1 MSNNNKKFAT
11 GWLIVV
17 ACMLIQAIPFGVASN
32 IQPQFVSYVV
42 QEHGFTL
49 AGFSLIFT
57 LGTVVSAIA
66 SPIIG
71 MLFNKINTKIMFLA
85 GCILSGGG
93 FLAFSMCT
101 ELWQFY
107 LVAGIVQVGTA
118 AISSIGVTKIMF
130 LAGCILSGGGFLA
143 FSMCT
148 ELWQFYLVAGIV
160 QVGTAAISSI
170 GVPLLING
178 WFDELSKGKAMG
190 LAFAGGSIG
199 NIFLQSLVASSLAA
213 NGSSKSYLIFGA
225 LSLAVGIPITLLFLR
240 MPKNDSEIVK
250 GTKKEENKENTS
262 KETTTVDWGYTF
274 NEAKNLKFFWLFGL
288 GLFFLGMYVS
298 ALAVQYPAYLKVH
311 LAIDHSIV
319 GYVGSIFA
327 LFSLGGN
334 LFGGIIFDKVSA
346 LAVQYPAYL
355 KVHLAIDHSIVGYVG
370 SIFALFSLG
379 GNLFGGIIFD
389 KLGVTKGLMVAS
401 VLAFVSCVALMS
413 SGHIPQLA
421 FVFAALKG
429 LSVFAYMMGP
439 SILTGSFFG
448 QKDFGTILGT
458 VQIFFAVGFA
468 AGSAVFGFLVDKFSY
483 EMAWSVILVFI
494 VICYASLIFASIGM
508 NKLNKERKAKLEKEV
523 A

>member
-118 AISSIGVTKIMF
+118 AISSIGV
-130 LAGCILSGGGFLA
+130 
-143 FSMCT
+143 
-148 ELWQFYLVAGIV
+148 
-160 QVGTAAISSI
+160 
-170 GVPLLING
+170 PLLING

-199 NIFLQSLVASSLAA
+199 NIFLQSLTASSLAA

-250 GTKKEENKENTS
+250 GTKKEENKENIS

-298 ALAVQYPAYLKVH
+298 ALAVQYPAYLKVY
-311 LAIDHSIV
+311 LNIDHSIV

-334 LFGGIIFDKVSA
+334 LFGGV
-346 LAVQYPAYL
+346 
-355 KVHLAIDHSIVGYVG
+355 
-370 SIFALFSLG
+370 
-379 GNLFGGIIFD
+379 IFD
-389 KLGVTKGLMVAS
+389 KLGVTKGLVVAS
-401 VLAFVSCVALMS
+401 ILAFVSCAALMF

-439 SILTGSFFG
+439 SLLTGSFFG

-494 VICYASLIFASIGM
+494 VICYTSLIFASIGM

>member
-71 MLFNKINTKIMFLA
+71 MLFNKIN
-85 GCILSGGG
+85 
-93 FLAFSMCT
+93 
-101 ELWQFY
+101 
-107 LVAGIVQVGTA
+107 
-118 AISSIGVTKIMF
+118 TKIMF

-250 GTKKEENKENTS
+250 GNKKEESKENTS

-319 GYVGSIFA
+319 GYVGS
-327 LFSLGGN
+327 
-334 LFGGIIFDKVSA
+334 V
-346 LAVQYPAYL
+346 
-355 KVHLAIDHSIVGYVG
+355 
-370 SIFALFSLG
+370 FALFSLG

-483 EMAWSVILVFI
+483 EMAWSVILLFI

>member
-118 AISSIGVTKIMF
+118 AISSIGV
-130 LAGCILSGGGFLA
+130 
-143 FSMCT
+143 
-148 ELWQFYLVAGIV
+148 
-160 QVGTAAISSI
+160 
-170 GVPLLING
+170 PLLING

-199 NIFLQSLVASSLAA
+199 NIFLQSLTASSLAA

-250 GTKKEENKENTS
+250 GTKKEENKENIS

-298 ALAVQYPAYLKVH
+298 ALAVQYPAYLKVY
-311 LAIDHSIV
+311 LNIDHSIV

-334 LFGGIIFDKVSA
+334 LFGGV
-346 LAVQYPAYL
+346 
-355 KVHLAIDHSIVGYVG
+355 
-370 SIFALFSLG
+370 
-379 GNLFGGIIFD
+379 IFD
-389 KLGVTKGLMVAS
+389 KLGVTKGLVVAS
-401 VLAFVSCVALMS
+401 ILAFVSCAALMF

-439 SILTGSFFG
+439 SLLTGSFFG

-483 EMAWSVILVFI
+483 EMAWSAILVFI
-494 VICYASLIFASIGM
+494 VICYTSLIFASIGM

>member
-71 MLFNKINTKIMFLA
+71 MLFNKIN
-85 GCILSGGG
+85 
-93 FLAFSMCT
+93 
-101 ELWQFY
+101 
-107 LVAGIVQVGTA
+107 
-118 AISSIGVTKIMF
+118 TKIMF

-334 LFGGIIFDKVSA
+334 LFGGIIFDK
-346 LAVQYPAYL
+346 
-355 KVHLAIDHSIVGYVG
+355 
-370 SIFALFSLG
+370 
-379 GNLFGGIIFD
+379 
-389 KLGVTKGLMVAS
+389 LGVTKGLMVAS

-508 NKLNKERKAKLEKEV
+508 NKLNKERYSHEYLFYL
-523 A
+523 

>member
-107 LVAGIVQVGTA
+107 LVAGV
-118 AISSIGVTKIMF
+118 
-130 LAGCILSGGGFLA
+130 
-143 FSMCT
+143 
-148 ELWQFYLVAGIV
+148 V

-199 NIFLQSLVASSLAA
+199 NIFLQSLTASSLAA

-250 GTKKEENKENTS
+250 GTKKEENKETTS
-262 KETTTVDWGYTF
+262 QETNTVDWGYTF
-274 NEAKNLKFFWLFGL
+274 NEAKNLKFFWLFGF

-298 ALAVQYPAYLKVH
+298 ALAVQYPAYLKV
-311 LAIDHSIV
+311 
-319 GYVGSIFA
+319 
-327 LFSLGGN
+327 
-334 LFGGIIFDKVSA
+334 
-346 LAVQYPAYL
+346 YL
-355 KVHLAIDHSIVGYVG
+355 NIDHSIVGYVG

-401 VLAFVSCVALMS
+401 VLAFVSCVALMF

-421 FVFAALKG
+421 FVFATLKG

-448 QKDFGTILGT
+448 QKDFGAILGT

-468 AGSAVFGFLVDKFSY
+468 AGSAVFGFLVDNFGY
-483 EMAWSVILVFI
+483 EMAWMSILVFI
-494 VICYASLIFASIGM
+494 VICYSSLILASIGM
-508 NKLNKERKAKLEKEV
+508 DKLNKERKAKLEKEV